1 MNKIRFL
8 LLGIVLIITAGCFG
22 SNKDISFEFE
32 IKNISSENVY
42 VELTG
47 IGVKDKLIKNMSSGD
62 TWKMDIQSWGDEK
75 GSFLYT
81 VKIYNS
87 DRSILRYSYNKDDV
101 DAVEKIEKD
110 FLLDEGKLSLQI
122 TDYLIK

>member
-47 IGVKDKLIKNMSSGD
+47 IGVKDKLTYRPSSSPLYVFLNIFPCLSIAFA
-62 TWKMDIQSWGDEK
+62 TSIYQLPTSFK
-75 GSFLYT
+75 GLE
-81 VKIYNS
+81 N
-87 DRSILRYSYNKDDV
+87 IL
-101 DAVEKIEKD
+101 
-110 FLLDEGKLSLQI
+110 LLSPVTLS
-122 TDYLIK
+122 K